1 MKEMRELACRYL
13 EKKNISGRGNI
24 QSKSIRQEPAR
35 SVKLEGGRSDWG
47 RVRERVKSRR

>member
-1 MKEMRELACRYL
+1 MRELAGRYL
-13 EKKNISGRGNI
+13 EKKKKNSGRGNI

-35 SVKLEGGRSDWG
+35 SVKPQGGRSDWG